1 MSKDMKLGSADWN
14 LWPISM
20 DYDVTFP
27 EFKKSGIDCIEI
39 GIYVPS
45 QELNSAKRNRILELA
60 SKNQIHVTILF
71 FEIYL
76 IVVL

>member
-1 MSKDMKLGSADWN
+1 MSKDMLLGSADWN

-45 QELNSAKRNRILELA
+45 RVKFRKEKSYSRVSN
-60 SKNQIHVTILF
+60 
-71 FEIYL
+71 
-76 IVVL
+76 